1 MAVDAGYIA
10 SQQKRYTDALKSNDT
25 GLVGRLE
32 ADAKR
37 VGYTL
42 IKPKPT
48 PAPAPKPTPVSTA
61 TKSASVLGSIGKSA
75 VSAAVDNAVAK
86 AKLEPM
92 VQAANN
98 QTVAQ
103 PKPAT
108 TTTPTLDTF
117 VSASQNTQAK
127 PAFDMFTKPVAP
139 VTTSAPVT
147 TPVATTPFYNPTPV
161 STQTTLEKQAGILP
175 TPTPTIEAYKA
186 VAPTPTPTY
195 TPSVLSQPQTQ
206 LEKEAGIVSMTPLA
220 SGKQLTQGALSGITQ
235 GIQEATGQPSGL
247 QEAFNKATTTTPE
260 VKAETQAP
268 VVVPEIKA
276 EAVTPAV
283 TAPTKAEIRS
293 QLAKQPV
300 TFENYKA
307 YLDSMST
314 GEELTPIETL
324 YLENMRNEIYKDKG
338 MLEKEMARTQDVIME
353 RERQGLG
360 IDSQQ
365 AYFTKLL
372 SEMKKFEEPTV
383 RATALPEGVPT
394 LTTEGAKLAATVP
407 TAIADVIKQETGQE
421 APQLTKQAEEMKKTP
436 LDNFLANPNAET
448 WDAFNKSG
456 IGLENLTPEQ
466 RKIVEDYRTKTQTD
480 QQAYQQE
487 VKRIEDKIIDNTAK
501 GLDTSS
507 QERYLA
513 NLRAAFEENM
523 RQQKE
528 YDAYGK
534 QLVGGI
540 LEGITSGAELGTGTQ
555 LTPETS
561 QLMQYGQKNQ
571 LSMPTFQPTT
581 QQQTP
586 SFEDMRSAFRAT
598 ASEQVDKQ
606 LAQENKA
613 LDLQIKQAMESR
625 DFGVAEQLRAYKNA
639 INQVNDQSFLS
650 GLQQMQQYANR
661 GLLGSGLSEDAMT
674 RLGISRNQQLTQV
687 AQDQQAKIAQLG
699 MDYQQTLDRIN
710 LAKDKLRSGRA
721 QNVDELTRQLI
732 SDQQDADK
740 YKAEILKTEADRKK
754 AEAQQIFDY
763 VNLLAKE
770 SGYDMT
776 PFVPFALAGDA
787 KGLVQAMQQT
797 GNLQLSTAGR
807 ELESRIREN
816 EAQAKS
822 AASGQIADKARASQI
837 WSDINGYISDENGK
851 PILKNGKV
859 QPTYGAQMEA
869 QKIAIDRQKATQAGA
884 KKEETTNK
892 PLSSTEISR
901 QLDIAEKAIA
911 PRLDAEFTEDD
922 LLPTKTG
929 KKILKTSEH
938 GRFKNIMNSL
948 KSQLNID
955 PTIIRIIYEQYGVP
969 YTVTP
974 FFTPEGSPSNPT
986 GSLTN
991 EVGEYMKMPNW
1002 FK

>member
-1 MAVDAGYIA
+1 MAVDSGYIA
-10 SQQKRYTDALKSNDT
+10 SQQKRYTDALKSNDA

-42 IKPKPT
+42 TKPKPT
-48 PAPAPKPTPVSTA
+48 PTPAPKPTPASTA
-61 TKSASVLGSIGKSA
+61 TKAGSVLGSVGKSA
-75 VSAAVDNAVAK
+75 VSSVLDNAVAK

-108 TTTPTLDTF
+108 TSVPNLDAF
-117 VSASQNTQAK
+117 VAASQNTQPK

-139 VTTSAPVT
+139 VTTSAPVA
-147 TPVATTPFYNPTPV
+147 TPVTTATPFYNPTPV
-161 STQTTLEKQAGILP
+161 TTQTTLEKQAGILP

-195 TPSVLSQPQTQ
+195 TPSVLAQPQTQ

-220 SGKQLTQGALSGITQ
+220 SGKQLTQGAVSGIAQ
-235 GIQEATGQPSGL
+235 GIEEATGQPSGL
-247 QEAFNKATTTTPE
+247 QEAFNKATTATPEVKIETQAPVVTPE
-260 VKAETQAP
+260 VKAE
-268 VVVPEIKA
+268 
-276 EAVTPAV
+276 AVSPA
-283 TAPTKAEIRS
+283 TFTTITKPDGS
-293 QLAKQPV
+293 QVEGYVLNGQ
-300 TFENYKA
+300 TF
-307 YLDSMST
+307 
-314 GEELTPIETL
+314 
-324 YLENMRNEIYKDKG
+324 YKDGTRIATGDRVTINGKTY
-338 MLEKEMARTQDVIME
+338 EMGAD
-353 RERQGLG
+353 GKG
-360 IDSQQ
+360 IDLQ
-365 AYFTKLL
+365 
-372 SEMKKFEEPTV
+372 KKAV
-383 RATALPEGVPT
+383 
-394 LTTEGAKLAATVP
+394 
-407 TAIADVIKQETGQE
+407 
-421 APQLTKQAEEMKKTP
+421 
-436 LDNFLANPNAET
+436 DNFLANPSAET

-513 NLRAAFEENM
+513 NLRAAFEENI

-571 LSMPTFQPTT
+571 LSTPTFQPTT

-625 DFGVAEQLRAYKNA
+625 DFGVAEQLRAYKTA

-869 QKIAIDRQKATQAGA
+869 QKIAIDRQKAAQAGT
-884 KKEETTNK
+884 KKEETNE
-892 PLSSTEISR
+892 PISSIELNR
-901 QLDIAEKAIA
+901 QLNAANKAIE
-911 PRLDAEFTEDD
+911 PILEAELGEKD
-922 LLPTKTG
+922 LSGRNQKTG
-929 KKILKTSEH
+929 KMLVNSNSYGKFRE
-938 GRFKNIMNSL
+938 IMRRL
-948 KSQLNID
+948 ESQLNLD
-955 PTIIRIIYEQYGVP
+955 PSVIRIMYDQYGVP
-969 YTVTP
+969 LSAP
-974 FFTPEGSPSNPT
+974 PFTPTKGLLESTKKFMSQDLG
-986 GSLTN
+986 
-991 EVGEYMKMPNW
+991 W
-1002 FK
+1002 IQ